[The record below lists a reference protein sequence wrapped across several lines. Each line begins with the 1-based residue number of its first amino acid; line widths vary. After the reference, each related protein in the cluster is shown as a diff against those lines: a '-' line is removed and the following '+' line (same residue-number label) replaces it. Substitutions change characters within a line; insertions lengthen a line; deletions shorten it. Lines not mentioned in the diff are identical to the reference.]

1 MSDNCKAVPSNNLV
15 RLGIVITIA
24 SEVSDW
30 TIPGNQ
36 LVTPAD
42 NSPFALSVTI
52 TEKLKEAQ
60 R

>member
-1 MSDNCKAVPSNNLV
+1 
-15 RLGIVITIA
+15 
-24 SEVSDW
+24 
-30 TIPGNQ
+30 

-60 R
+60 RWGLLYLLFCLNFDHSSLILFQLGS